1 MIWVG
6 IAIGFAVDMMAS
18 IVWSLLRM
26 VPRKREKEES
36 IKRLTARLQKINT
49 QLTALNRKKDEE
61 DDQD

>member
-26 VPRKREKEES
+26 GPRKREKEES